1 MRRYAGGTGRAAQ
14 GMAQNSQIQEYF
26 IDIGCL

>member
-14 GMAQNSQIQEYF
+14 GMIIILSK
-26 IDIGCL
+26 IGTWNENG